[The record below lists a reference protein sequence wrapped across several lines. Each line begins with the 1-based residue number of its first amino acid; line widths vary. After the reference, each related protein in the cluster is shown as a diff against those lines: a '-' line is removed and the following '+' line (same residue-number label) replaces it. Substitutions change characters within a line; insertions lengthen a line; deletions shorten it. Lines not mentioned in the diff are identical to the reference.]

1 MRVFFHERWPALALG
16 ALLLGYYL
24 YPLAAML
31 AATSP
36 AEILAA
42 LGDPQTLSALWVSL
56 ATATV
61 TTLLAL
67 LLGVPLAWWLA
78 RAPLPGRRL
87 LEALILLPLVLP
99 PTVGGVA
106 LLQVFGA
113 SSSLGRAGAS
123 LGLPL
128 TRSYL
133 AIVLAQLF
141 VASPLLIITAQAA
154 FSQVDRRLEQA
165 SRTLGVGPWQTFFR
179 VTLPLARAGILA
191 GALLTW
197 ARALGEFGAT
207 LMMAYNPRTMPVQ
220 TWVDYLSR
228 GLSSALPLA
237 VIILAIALI
246 AVLSLRAL
254 AGKEARQ
261 HER

>member
-1 MRVFFHERWPALALG
+1 MPALLRERWPALALG

-36 AEILAA
+36 ADILAA
-42 LGDPQTLSALWVSL
+42 LGDPQTLGALWVSL

-78 RAPLPGRRL
+78 RVPRAGRGL

-106 LLQVFGA
+106 LLQVFG
-113 SSSLGRAGAS
+113 SGSPLGQTGAS
-123 LGLPL
+123 LGLPP

-141 VASPLLIITAQAA
+141 VASPLLIITA
-154 FSQVDRRLEQA
+154 
-165 SRTLGVGPWQTFFR
+165 
-179 VTLPLARAGILA
+179 
-191 GALLTW
+191 
-197 ARALGEFGAT
+197 
-207 LMMAYNPRTMPVQ
+207 
-220 TWVDYLSR
+220 
-228 GLSSALPLA
+228 
-237 VIILAIALI
+237 
-246 AVLSLRAL
+246 
-254 AGKEARQ
+254 
-261 HER
+261 